1 MLDLR
6 KWLSSPKPSG
16 SHPVVAVVMHGMPMG
31 MLIKSRF
38 AHLFGWCSI
47 IVGIEGSDTKGYTP
61 YAKCWVC
68 GKEAPQSAPSYATIR
83 SVIEAKNAAEDEVK

>member
-6 KWLSSPKPSG
+6 TWLASTKSDG
-16 SHPVVAVVMHGMPMG
+16 SHPVVAVVMHGMPIS

-47 IVGIEGSDTKGYTP
+47 IVGIEGSATKGYTP

-68 GKEAPQSAPSYATIR
+68 SKESPQSAPSYATIR
-83 SVIEAKNAAEDEVK
+83 SVIEAKNATEDEVK